1 MPHEMKFGNPIS
13 VAPLRGTQIGQAF
26 PLVREV
32 APSLM
37 FEQWIRIASPLTRED
52 KFDRRGILAAT
63 VASGHLYGLCLYRVE
78 PLKSPKPLVAHYL
91 ATFGIGQQAPV
102 ARSLVAAI
110 DSLAFRLGCEI
121 IQTSV
126 ASSQRSVRACLEAAG
141 HRIRQVE
148 FSKYIGDPEDDQ
160 MPARY
165 TDLSWLEQW
174 HRGDDISSAAKRG

>member
-1 MPHEMKFGNPIS
+1 MPHEMNFGNPIS

-32 APSLM
+32 APSLT
-37 FEQWIRIASPLTRED
+37 FERWVRIASPMTRED
-52 KFDRRGILAAT
+52 EFDRRGILAAT

-78 PLKSPKPLVAHYL
+78 PLKMPKILVAHYL
-91 ATFGIGQQAPV
+91 AAFGIGQQEPV
-102 ARSLVAAI
+102 ARSLVAAV
-110 DSLAFRLGCEI
+110 DRLAFRLGCET
-121 IQTSV
+121 IQASV

-148 FSKYIGDPEDDQ
+148 FSKDIGDAGDSR

-165 TDLSWLEQW
+165 ADLSWLEVW